1 MIHRFLTFHSSLFTL
16 LSVGL
21 LALLLL
27 SSCSSKTDADRAQD
41 VVVETLTAF
50 YAGDVDSYISHSD
63 FGSELT
69 SGRDSLLRLMLGR
82 YVGEVG
88 RKGGL
93 QAVEPLKA
101 TLENDSVAVVSYAL
115 RFGNGSRETCIKR
128 LKKVGDEWKM
138 CVSE

>member
-1 MIHRFLTFHSSLFTL
+1 
-16 LSVGL
+16 
-21 LALLLL
+21 LLLL
-27 SSCSSKTDADRAQD
+27 SSCSSKTDADHAQD

>member
-1 MIHRFLTFHSSLFTL
+1 MKLRFLTFHSSLFTP

-82 YVGEVG
+82 YVSEVG

-93 QAVEPLKA
+93 QAVEP
-101 TLENDSVAVVSYAL
+101 
-115 RFGNGSRETCIKR
+115 
-128 LKKVGDEWKM
+128 
-138 CVSE
+138 